1 MFDKDN
7 KFGFINNNESNNNIE
22 GLDNIKTDIKNIKDD
37 VGNEELTTTAKDLK
51 GAINEL
57 DTQYK
62 DIAKK
67 LNFII
72 PENFGAK
79 GDGITDDTNAIQNT
93 LNYASSNNLSVFLK
107 RKYYI
112 KSLKIPPNV
121 IIIGNNAE
129 IIASSNTTPII
140 INGENVI
147 VDNFKINGNNKCD
160 NCIEIQKNTNNINLI
175 NMEITKANSLGILSV
190 GTDNLSII
198 NCNIHENGINDSTE
212 TFTIGG
218 CRLNSK
224 NVLFKNN
231 IVDNNYGCGVILSAK
246 PADNFIGESIIVDN
260 CIISNN
266 KLHGIASLYRN
277 DNIKNVTINNN
288 DVFNNG
294 ITGKSGSGIATH
306 FLNNQKITN
315 NYVHDNHEHGIVLM
329 DCKSSI
335 IENNIIKNNQSCG
348 IRLQGELDSPQDD
361 LTGVFDTVVINNEI
375 YNYKFYGIWIGQNSH
390 NCTFEKNIINT
401 ELNPSIM
408 KYPIVIQKTDN
419 YTTPYN
425 LFLNDNRLNQESSN
439 YIILEDA
446 NENRIYGENFFKDK
460 KAPYFTY
467 LGTGVYEYLEHSLK
481 KGYTNIIPNGNFS
494 SWDNL
499 NSAPSQWVLLGGTIN
514 NKKITASAGFTI
526 ATRLYIGNNKPN
538 IITFALSIKEINGN
552 RWLLRIRQRTI
563 DGTLISA
570 TPYDSI
576 EFHPTYAKSNFHTF
590 SIELNN
596 LDNSCKYLE
605 LSLYNKSDTEES
617 IELNYITAN
626 FSDTPIDSSC
636 NTIVEMIKYGETS
649 TRPLICEDG
658 YCFFDTTLGKPI
670 WKHSSGWKDIEGKS
684 V

>member
-1 MFDKDN
+1 MAK
-7 KFGFINNNESNNNIE
+7 G
-22 GLDNIKTDIKNIKDD
+22 IKQLYGYPLIDQTARNDIKNNYQKKTDENLQTTDKTI
-37 VGNEELTTTAKDLK
+37 VG
-51 GAINEL
+51 GINEVVA
-57 DTQYK
+57 QCK
-62 DIAKK
+62 DIVKR
-67 LNFII
+67 LNFIA
-72 PENFGAK
+72 PETFKAK
-79 GDGITDDTNAIQNT
+79 GDGITDDTTAMQNT
-93 LNYASSNNLSVFLK
+93 LNYASSNNLSVLLNK
-107 RKYYI
+107 KYYV
-112 KSLKIPPNV
+112 KSLEVPPNT

-129 IIASSNTTPII
+129 IIASSSITPII
-140 INGENVI
+140 INGENVT
-147 VDNFKINGNNKCD
+147 VSNFKINGNNKCN
-160 NCIEIQKNTNNINLI
+160 NCIEIQKNANNINLI

-198 NCNIHENGINDSTE
+198 NCNIYENGINDNTE

-224 NVLFKNN
+224 NVLLKNN
-231 IVDNNYGCGVILSAK
+231 IIDNNYGCGVILSAK
-246 PADNFIGESIIVDN
+246 PDDNFIGESITVNN

-277 DNIKNVTINNN
+277 DNIKNITINNN
-288 DVFNNG
+288 NVFNNG
-294 ITGKSGSGIATH
+294 IAGKSGSGIAMH
-306 FLNNQKITN
+306 FLNNQKILN
-315 NYVHDNHEHGIVLM
+315 NYVHDNFEHGIVLM

-335 IENNIIKNNQSCG
+335 IENNIIKNHQSCG
-348 IRLQGELDSPQDD
+348 IRLQGELDYPQDD
-361 LTGVFDTVVINNEI
+361 LTGVIDAIVINNEI

-401 ELNPSIM
+401 ELNSDIM

-439 YIILEDA
+439 YIILEDG

-494 SWDNL
+494 LWDNL
-499 NSAPSQWVLLGGTIN
+499 NSAPNQWMLLGGTIN
-514 NKKITASAGFTI
+514 NKKITASACFTI

-538 IITFALSIKEINGN
+538 IITFALSIQEINGT

-576 EFHPTYAKSNFHTF
+576 EFHPSYAKSNFHTF

-596 LDNSCKYLE
+596 LDNNCKYLE

-636 NTIVEMIKYGETS
+636 NNIVETIKYGETAA
-649 TRPLICEDG
+649 RPFICENG

-670 WKHSSGWKDIEGKS
+670 WKYSSGWKDAEGKS